1 MWKWQQLRRWEHSS
15 PLATLNPAAADVA
28 VTEIKATDGLALS
41 VEMDVTAEQTVN
53 DGLQRSSRH
62 SLASTF

>member
-1 MWKWQQLRRWEHSS
+1 
-15 PLATLNPAAADVA
+15 LATLNPAAADVA
-28 VTEIKATDGLALS
+28 VTEIKAADGQALS

-62 SLASTF
+62 SVTSTF